1 MLQITIP
8 YAAKPQGSKKAFLV
22 NGRPV
27 LVEASAG
34 LKERRAEFISYIH
47 GNIGDWSTPEPEHPI
62 RVYIKLQFERPKTVK
77 RLHMTTTPDIDKA
90 ARFILD
96 ILTKSGVVHDDRQI
110 TELQLVKTYGTYN
123 ATYIEVDYA

>member
-27 LVEASAG
+27 LVEASKG
-34 LKERRAEFISYIH
+34 LKERRAEFIAYIH
-47 GNIGDWSTPEPEHPI
+47 GNLGDWSTPDQDEPV
-62 RVYIKLQFERPKTVK
+62 RVFIEFQFERPKSSK
-77 RLHMTTTPDIDKA
+77 RRYMTTTPDIDKA

-96 ILTKSGVVHDDRQI
+96 VLTQSGVIHDDKQI
-110 TELQLVKTYGTYN
+110 TELALYKTYGEHN
-123 ATYIEVDYA
+123 ATYIELDHA